1 MKLSLFTVIYYAV
14 RIVDNKSIIII
25 QFQFVTWLIFML
37 AFSYI
42 PYKEK
47 GAGAQVLQNVIRI
60 TDLIEGTLIA
70 DDKNLTSF
78 SVFRKF
84 IGKH

>member
-1 MKLSLFTVIYYAV
+1 
-14 RIVDNKSIIII
+14 
-25 QFQFVTWLIFML
+25 ML

-60 TDLIEGTLIA
+60 TDLIKGTLIA

-78 SVFRKF
+78 SVFREF